1 MNERGVMMERV
12 ALTISLILSVIV
24 TFLNVNADDY
34 VGATFMGIISLLLL
48 IELIKSTK
56 NKGDISV

>member
-1 MNERGVMMERV
+1 MNKRGVMMDRI

-34 VGATFMGIISLLLL
+34 VDATFMGIISLLVL

-56 NKGDISV
+56 SKGDTSV

>member
-1 MNERGVMMERV
+1 MDRI

-34 VGATFMGIISLLLL
+34 VDATFMGIISLLVL

-56 NKGDISV
+56 SKGGTSV